1 MTRKPLLSSFYHIIL
16 VYIKLLLAWKKTKTF
31 CGVFCERATP
41 GGYLKFLHFF
51 YFPHLSKNCFRI
63 KLYLKQTLPFMSSW
77 PPRAKFVDDLTLL
90 EIVPRNSPPVMN
102 FLVKDIH
109 QYANSHNMRLNPKNV
124 IQWRLTFLSITAAC
138 GVPLLSATR
147 SWSARANL
155 NYSVS
160 SFRTTLRVTY
170 IVQLYSRKPTKGYM
184 RFANLKKSGVSEK
197 DLVAVYCTLIRSVIE
212 YGFVVFANM
221 TKRLCNALEKIQ
233 KRALSIIYPAI
244 SYDDA
249 LAKANLVSLECRRH
263 DLCYKYINSL
273 PEDHPVKKI
282 IYARTVDIP
291 QHCEPRSNASRRLAP
306 ARTNRQPIRI
316 CKIFECLVACCV

>member
-1 MTRKPLLSSFYHIIL
+1 MGCFANEQRLADIWSFYTFL
-16 VYIKLLLAWKKTKTF
+16 FSSYFKKLFQNQTVFKTNLTF
-31 CGVFCERATP
+31 NEFVA
-41 GGYLKFLHFF
+41 
-51 YFPHLSKNCFRI
+51 
-63 KLYLKQTLPFMSSW
+63 
-77 PPRAKFVDDLTLL
+77 PRAKFVDDLTLL

-102 FLVKDIH
+102 FLLEDIH

-124 IQWRLTFLSITAAC
+124 IQWRLIFLSITAAC

-160 SFRTTLRVTY
+160 SFRTTLRGTY

-212 YGFVVFANM
+212 YGCVVFANM

-249 LAKANLVSLECRRH
+249 LATANLVSLECRRH

-291 QHCEPRSNASRRLAP
+291 QHYESRSNASRRLAP
-306 ARTNRQPIRI
+306 ARTNRLSQFVSV
-316 CKIFECLVACCV
+316 KYLNV

>member
-1 MTRKPLLSSFYHIIL
+1 MGCFANEQRLADIWSFYTFL
-16 VYIKLLLAWKKTKTF
+16 FSSYFKKLFQNQTVFKTNLTF
-31 CGVFCERATP
+31 NEFVA
-41 GGYLKFLHFF
+41 
-51 YFPHLSKNCFRI
+51 
-63 KLYLKQTLPFMSSW
+63 
-77 PPRAKFVDDLTLL
+77 PRAKFVDDLTLL

-102 FLVKDIH
+102 FLLEDIH
-109 QYANSHNMRLNPKNV
+109 QYANSHNMRLNPKIG
-124 IQWRLTFLSITAAC
+124 IQWRLIFLSITAAC

-160 SFRTTLRVTY
+160 SFRTTLRGTY

-212 YGFVVFANM
+212 YGCVVFANM

-249 LAKANLVSLECRRH
+249 LATANLVSLECRRH

-291 QHCEPRSNASRRLAP
+291 QHYESRSNASRRLAP
-306 ARTNRQPIRI
+306 ARTNRLSQFVSV
-316 CKIFECLVACCV
+316 KYLNV